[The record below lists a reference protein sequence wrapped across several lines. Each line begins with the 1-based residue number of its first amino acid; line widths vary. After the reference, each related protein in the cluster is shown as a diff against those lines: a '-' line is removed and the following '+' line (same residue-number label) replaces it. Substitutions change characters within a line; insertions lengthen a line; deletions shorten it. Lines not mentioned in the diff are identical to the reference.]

1 MTIIPFLFYTNQSF
15 YNGKGFGSTDVD
27 YVNNA
32 STDLLQLSQVIVRI
46 ILKPTIL
53 IIKLNSKEGHSLE
66 LKQITM
72 KMIQCS
78 LHEFKQRQ

>member
-1 MTIIPFLFYTNQSF
+1 
-15 YNGKGFGSTDVD
+15 VD

-32 STDLLQLSQVIVRI
+32 TTALQLLQVIVRI

-66 LKQITM
+66 LEANYNENDDPEMQFT
-72 KMIQCS
+72 
-78 LHEFKQRQ
+78 EFKQRQ

>member
-1 MTIIPFLFYTNQSF
+1 MLVLTC
-15 YNGKGFGSTDVD
+15 YNF
-27 YVNNA
+27 
-32 STDLLQLSQVIVRI
+32 SQVIVI

-66 LKQITM
+66 LEANYNENDDPENAV
-72 KMIQCS
+72 